1 MSTYLSTVTHDITT
15 NTVELVWVEEVY
27 GDDGVLQEVR
37 RKKSQNYSSL
47 QTEELRNELGSQAEK
62 YVALFVDTPYVPQ
75 NNVKAPTVVTRFQ
88 AMAALYN
95 AGLLDVVE
103 TLINKEDTPALVK
116 LAWNNAQEFA
126 RNNSTLLLFASE
138 LKLTIEQIDELF
150 LAASQIKA

>member
-1 MSTYLSTVTHDITT
+1 MATYLSTVTHDIAT

-37 RKKSQNYSSL
+37 RKKSQNYSSF

-62 YVALFVDTPYVPQ
+62 YVALFVNTPYVPQ
-75 NNVKAPTVVTRFQ
+75 NNVKAPTVITRFQ

-103 TLINKEDTPALVK
+103 KLINKEDTPVLVK
-116 LAWNNAQEFA
+116 LAWNNAQEFS